1 MGILI
6 IYFIIM
12 MVVTVLF
19 TKKSDTVEDLLVGD
33 RNIPLIPSAL
43 SIAATWIW
51 APALLVA
58 AEKSYTWGI
67 PGLFWFL
74 VPNILCLII
83 FSPYAE
89 KIRHK
94 MPNGYTLSGY
104 MKSIYGDRVEKLYQT
119 QLLIITILSTIVQ
132 LLAGGLLV
140 SSITGVSFTVTT
152 IALSII
158 AFSYSQF
165 SGIKASIITDALQ
178 MIIMLLVCLVLV
190 PMSIKVGGGL
200 NTVKIGMNGIT
211 GEYGNLLSL
220 KGKEVF
226 LAFGLSTAIG
236 LISGP
241 FGDQSFWQRAFSIK
255 KSEVKKSFILGAIF
269 FAFVPLSMG
278 IIGFVSAGIG
288 MQPMNVGMVNVEFI
302 QNYLPS
308 IMFYPFV
315 LAIISGL
322 MSTVD
327 SNLCA
332 ITSIINDIKSGYSL
346 NDGKLTMAILLIV
359 SVLGANMPGL
369 TVTKLFMIYGTVRA
383 STLFTTILT
392 LNDVKL
398 NSSGVAIG
406 ITASLIIGLPIF
418 IYGTLNEINSLIVL
432 GSLATALISGIVA
445 LTHTKLRGGNYAWKK
460 EIDKKQ

>member
-6 IYFIIM
+6 TYFAIM
-12 MVVTVLF
+12 MVATVLF
-19 TKKSDTVEDLLVGD
+19 TKKSETVEDLLVGD
-33 RNIPLIPSAL
+33 RNTSLMPSAL

-51 APALLVA
+51 APALLIS
-58 AEKSYTWGI
+58 AEKAYTWGI
-67 PGLFWFL
+67 TGLFWFL
-74 VPNILCLII
+74 VPNALTLVI

-89 KIRHK
+89 KIRRK

-104 MKSIYGDRVEKLYQT
+104 MKSIHGDRVEKLYQT
-119 QLLIITILSTIVQ
+119 QLLIITILSTVVQ

-140 SSITGVSFTVTT
+140 STITGVSFTVTT
-152 IALSII
+152 IALSVI

-178 MIIMLLVCLVLV
+178 MIIMLVVCLVLV
-190 PMSIKVGGGL
+190 PMSIEAGGGL
-200 NTVKIGMNGIT
+200 NAVKIGMSGIT

-226 LAFGLSTAIG
+226 LAFGLSTSIG

-255 KSEVKKSFILGAIF
+255 KSKVKKSFILGAVF
-269 FAFVPLSMG
+269 FALVPLSMG
-278 IIGFVSAGIG
+278 IIGFVSAGVG
-288 MQPMNVGMVNVEFI
+288 MQPINVGMVNVEFI
-302 QNYLPS
+302 KNYLPS

-315 LAIISGL
+315 FIIISGL
-322 MSTVD
+322 MSTID
-327 SNLCA
+327 SNLCS

-359 SVLGANMPGL
+359 SVIGANIPGL
-369 TVTKLFMIYGTVRA
+369 TVSKLFMIYGTVRA

-398 NSSGVAIG
+398 NSNGVAIG
-406 ITASLIIGLPIF
+406 VIASLIIGLPIF
-418 IYGTLNEINSLIVL
+418 VYGTLNGVSSLIVL

-445 LTHTKLRGGNYAWKK
+445 LIYTKLRGGNYARKK